1 MVKKKNIGYRII
13 LTLDGKQK
21 KLFFKSKDRELT
33 LKEFNKLTIQNNKN
47 IVFPKIFNNNKGIN
61 KCQYELLLLKEMG
74 PESIVDSDRV
84 FNNNYKIILRE
95 NYLMEETFS
104 VYGFNSRTERKTVQ
118 DIVKILT
125 EQKSASHK
133 EVIIV
138 HNKLLIYN
146 EDFFDMI
153 ICKCEYDARR
163 LNSILFDLFNKNK
176 THKFIFVGLA
186 KLEHMTFLYDLIQEE
201 TQWPRNRIRRT
212 TTRP

>member
-1 MVKKKNIGYRII
+1 MAKKKNIGYRII

-21 KLFFKSKDRELT
+21 KIFLKSRDRDLV
-33 LKEFNKLTIQNNKN
+33 LKEFNNLISQNNKN
-47 IVFPKIFNNNKGIN
+47 IVLPKIFNNNKGIN

-74 PESIVDSDRV
+74 PESIVDDNRI
-84 FNNNYKIILRE
+84 FNENYKIILRE
-95 NYLMEETFS
+95 NYFIEETFS
-104 VYGFNSRTERKTVQ
+104 VYGFNSRTERKTVH

-125 EQKSASHK
+125 EQISSSHK
-133 EVIIV
+133 EVVIV
-138 HNKLLIYN
+138 HNKLIIYN
-146 EDFFDMI
+146 DDFFDMI

-163 LNSILFDLFNKNK
+163 LNSVLFELFNKNK

-201 TQWPRNRIRRT
+201 TQWSRSRIRRT